1 MHVCKQYIS
10 LLSKTNEVIALFFIL
25 SQIKTKYDLLAT
37 GRSLPHV
44 ARHLSACVRLP
55 EYKLSCLRY
64 GKIVSEV
71 QNSPQD
77 MYLKLYSFTT
87 VMFPNTQQ
95 HCALD

>member
-1 MHVCKQYIS
+1 MKS
-10 LLSKTNEVIALFFIL
+10 FLPFSAEFLT
-25 SQIKTKYDLLAT
+25 QIGDKYDSLAT

-44 ARHLSACVRLP
+44 VRHSSACVRSSTLL
-55 EYKLSCLRY
+55 EYKPSSLRY

-71 QNSPQD
+71 QNSQRD